1 MYTGPDGREYVRKVG
16 TRQEVFDEVCFCTS
30 GKLKKGDFILK
41 NNKIVSKRRS
51 QMGKKRFAEKGN
63 PFKSES
69 SVEAKQDTPDAA
81 QRPRRETAAERRA
94 RKKKRTF

>member
-1 MYTGPDGREYVRKVG
+1 MYTGPNGREYVRKIG

-30 GKLKKGDFILK
+30 GKLEKKDFILK

-51 QMGKKRFAEKGN
+51 QMGKKRFLEKGN
-63 PFKSES
+63 PFKNEPV
-69 SVEAKQDTPDAA
+69 VEPKRDTPDVE